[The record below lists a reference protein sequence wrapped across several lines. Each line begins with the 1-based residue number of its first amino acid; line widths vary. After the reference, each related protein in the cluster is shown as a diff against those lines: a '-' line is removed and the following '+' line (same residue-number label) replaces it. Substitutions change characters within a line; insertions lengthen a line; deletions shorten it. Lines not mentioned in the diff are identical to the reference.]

1 MSPADAQALA
11 SVPWWVWPVALFGV
25 CFLLGIVAVPAGIG
39 GGVLFVPIVSG
50 FFPFH
55 LDFVRGA
62 GTLVAL
68 SGALSAAPRLLGSGL
83 ANLRLGLPLGIT
95 SSAGSIA
102 GAMYG
107 MVLEPRVLETA
118 LGLTIL
124 AIVAIMALVPRRTEG
139 DDGSAWVPRHRALGM
154 VLFAGI
160 GFVAG
165 LFGLGAGWANVPVL
179 NLLMAVP
186 IKVASGTSGLII
198 TFAPAAWVYLHQGAV
213 LAIIAVPSIAG
224 MTLGARIGVRLLD
237 VLRPESVRRLVL
249 ALLVFAGA
257 RMLLKG
263 FGIWT

>member
-11 SVPWWVWPVALFGV
+11 SVPWWIWPVALFAV
-25 CFLLGIVAVPAGIG
+25 CFVLGIVAVPAGIG

-62 GTLVAL
+62 GTLVAV

-83 ANLRLGLPLGIT
+83 ANLRLGLPLGIV

-102 GAMYG
+102 GAMFG
-107 MVLEPRVLETA
+107 MVVEPRIMEIA
-118 LGLTIL
+118 LGITIL
-124 AIVAIMALVPRRTEG
+124 TIVAIMALVPRRLEG
-139 DDGSAWVPRHRALGM
+139 EGLAWVPKRFALGM
-154 VLFAGI
+154 LLFAGI

-179 NLLMAVP
+179 NLLMGVP
-186 IKVASGTSGLII
+186 IKAASATSGLII
-198 TFAPAAWVYLHQGAV
+198 TFAPAAWIYLHQGAV
-213 LAIIAVPSIAG
+213 LAMIAVPAIAG

-249 ALLVFAGA
+249 VLLLFAGT
-257 RMLLKG
+257 RTLLKG
-263 FGIWT
+263 TGVWS